1 MCTWTMW
8 LPTLV
13 TLPKDFGQSNGLA
26 DTIWPR
32 MRIEAE
38 RSRLRDAINMVWD
51 RRELIEVSGYD
62 ELPESE
68 EVLYKAN
75 TQ

>member
-1 MCTWTMW
+1 MW

-13 TLPKDFGQSNGLA
+13 TLPKDFGQPNSLA

-32 MRIEAE
+32 MGIEAE

-51 RRELIEVSGYD
+51 RRKLIEVSGYD
-62 ELPESE
+62 ELSESE
-68 EVLYKAN
+68 EIVYKAN
-75 TQ
+75 AQ